1 MSGRDES
8 SEPPTG
14 GPSFPTPPSFGH
26 GTDGDA
32 GWEQPGGPMELGP
45 VPVSS
50 EPEHPQ
56 PPKAP
61 WWTSEPKEDDGE
73 AMPPGVLVAGP
84 RMPTAGGSGP
94 SDTPPFGM
102 PVLSAPVTPPA
113 DADRPETAWSREP
126 VPGAETAGIG
136 AQPKPPWPA
145 GPAEQPPG
153 FSPETPGPRGPAY
166 GAMPVPDP
174 ATSGALA
181 QAPNVTPP
189 MGFPPIAPFS
199 PPDPYAPMSQGAPQ
213 VPAGQSAPYAPV
225 DQSGPNGPYNQGG
238 QGGYVPYGQGPP
250 PGQGPGPGVLTSAY
264 QPIPGAE
271 PPAGVA
277 ADDGRRRLLIGG
289 GVAVV
294 VAGALVAGGITLMSG
309 SSAAKNHNSA
319 QAPAVTHARV
329 SPAPSHTPAIP
340 ASPVPTGPSIN
351 DARTDPKPLGL
362 SEVFPSATVSL
373 GGRAFKQ
380 DKTAVNHQCSLT
392 ARGGMATALRDG
404 HCTSVVRATYIDSA
418 KKVAV
423 TVGVAVMPT
432 KAAALIAAKAGDPS
446 KYEWFRGMQGKLA
459 TKVDQ
464 VGGFAASTVLGRY
477 IIYAYAVYEDGT
489 KPQPNDTVL
498 KALDR
503 AFIDY
508 AQRPIAKR

>member
-1 MSGRDES
+1 IS
-8 SEPPTG
+8 
-14 GPSFPTPPSFGH
+14 
-26 GTDGDA
+26 
-32 GWEQPGGPMELGP
+32 
-45 VPVSS
+45 
-50 EPEHPQ
+50 
-56 PPKAP
+56 
-61 WWTSEPKEDDGE
+61 
-73 AMPPGVLVAGP
+73 PGVLVAGP
-84 RMPTAGGSGP
+84 RMPTADGSGP
-94 SDTPPFGM
+94 SDTPPSGM
-102 PVLSAPVTPPA
+102 PVLSGQVTPPA
-113 DADRPETAWSREP
+113 DADRP
-126 VPGAETAGIG
+126 
-136 AQPKPPWPA
+136 KPPWSA

-153 FSPETPGPRGPAY
+153 FSLETPGPRGPAY
-166 GAMPVPDP
+166 GAMP
-174 ATSGALA
+174 ATPGAPP
-181 QAPNVTPP
+181 QVPNVTPP

-199 PPDPYAPMSQGAPQ
+199 PPDPYAPMSQEAPQ
-213 VPAGQSAPYAPV
+213 VPAGQSAPYAPM
-225 DQSGPNGPYNQGG
+225 DQSGPNMPYDQGG

-271 PPAGVA
+271 PPAGGA
-277 ADDGRRRLLIGG
+277 AGGDRRRLLIGG

-294 VAGALVAGGITLMSG
+294 LAGALVVGGITLMSG

-319 QAPAVTHARV
+319 QAPAVTHAPV

-362 SEVFPSATVSL
+362 SEVFPSATMSL
-373 GGRAFKQ
+373 GGRDFKQ

-404 HCTSVVRATYIDSA
+404 HCTNVVRATYIDSA

-432 KAAALIAAKAGDPS
+432 KAAAQTAAKAGDPS

-459 TKVDQ
+459 TKIDQ

-498 KALDR
+498 KAVDR